1 MRSVLGLS
9 QKDMSK
15 RLGMA
20 LSTYQHYERGEREAP
35 VTVITKIT
43 ANGFSADWFLTG
55 NGTPYIKDAPAPAP
69 QEIPQASN
77 VVELRHMEL
86 VKGFKDKPRAYEINR
101 QLKELE
107 SLDDETFKRIE
118 TYIKATVDQVRYAA
132 ERSPQY
138 GDRRHTD
145 RRVDTDSN
153 SLGAQDRR
161 TGQDR
166 RKASDGHH

>member
-1 MRSVLGLS
+1 M
-9 QKDMSK
+9 
-15 RLGMA
+15 
-20 LSTYQHYERGEREAP
+20 LSTSSSYVSEIEHNKNAP
-35 VTVITKIT
+35 GNAFLVSLKRNLGVSI
-43 ANGFSADWFLTG
+43 DWLLTG
-55 NGTPYIKDAPAPAP
+55 DGSPYIKESDLVAA
-69 QEIPQASN
+69 QETPKASN

-138 GDRRHTD
+138 GDRRQSD
-145 RRVDTDSN
+145 RRVDTDSS
-153 SLGAQDRR
+153 SLGGQDRR